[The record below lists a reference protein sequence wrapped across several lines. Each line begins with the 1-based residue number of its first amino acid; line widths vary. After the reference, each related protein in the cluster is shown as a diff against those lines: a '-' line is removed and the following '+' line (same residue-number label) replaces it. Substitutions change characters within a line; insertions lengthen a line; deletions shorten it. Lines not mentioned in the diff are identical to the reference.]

1 MLSILRRAVVTLVIS
16 CGVIFAGAFWVGPMA
31 LSYYAAKGMPA
42 AASVTPTDLSD
53 HSVSQAGGLHLS
65 YVGYDF
71 EVPWTDLDAARSTLY
86 PKDKSEKTEAVLVFR
101 SGLRLTV
108 TAVPAKEF
116 AHEFATA
123 VKMSPLEIDTVY
135 GNGAANS
142 DYIFAKSIYDFSP
155 DKMHHWCTSSET
167 QAREQ
172 AMVIMKSI
180 LPSKPAETGIFNIQN
195 ASYKGFQQ
203 GNTKVRQDY
212 LLVNLYSDDGSV
224 QFKFGQKD
232 YPAGVTQAE
241 INRIVQSL
249 QHGTALEN
257 SAIAKSEK

>member
-1 MLSILRRAVVTLVIS
+1 MLSMLRRALVTLVIS
-16 CGVIFAGAFWVGPMA
+16 CGVIFAGAFWVAPMA

-42 AASVTPTDLSD
+42 VASVTPTDLSD
-53 HSVSQAGGLHLS
+53 HSVSQAAGLRLS

-71 EVPWTDLDAARSTLY
+71 EVPWTDLDEAKTTLY
-86 PKDKSEKTEAVLVFR
+86 PKEKSEKTEAVLAFH

-108 TAVPAKEF
+108 TAVPAREF
-116 AHEFATA
+116 ARQFASDFAT
-123 VKMSPLEIDTVY
+123 SPQQAPT
-135 GNGAANS
+135 S
-142 DYIFAKSIYDFSP
+142 DYVLARDIYDFSP
-155 DKMHHWCTSSET
+155 DKMHYVSLSSDIHS
-167 QAREQ
+167 RDQ
-172 AMVIMKSI
+172 AMLNMKSI

-203 GNTKVRQDY
+203 GNPQIRQNT

-224 QFKFGQKD
+224 QVKFWQKD

-249 QHGTALEN
+249 QHKTAPEN